1 MTPSS
6 FESAP
11 TEPPPTTPPS
21 PPAPPADTPS
31 QAAKG
36 PQIYAIANQKGGVG
50 KTTTAINLATALA
63 AVGEKVLL
71 IDLDPQ
77 GNASTGLGV
86 GRNERSPGSYEFLL
100 GLNPL
105 AECVRATQIPSLD
118 VMPASV
124 QLAGAEIEL
133 IDVERREHRLDD
145 ALNGS
150 AAAQDSGARQR
161 WTTILID
168 CPPSLGLV
176 TLNALVSV
184 DAVVVPLQAEFLA
197 LEGIGA
203 LGNTIE
209 RVKKRLNPKL
219 HIAGVVLTMV
229 DRRMTLSQQVEADVR
244 AHYGELVF
252 GTTIP
257 RNVRIAEAPSHGMP
271 VLIYDNACAGAQA
284 YILLASE
291 FIRRR
296 RTVQENLQ
304 KQAENKASHE
314 PAS

>member
-1 MTPSS
+1 VTPSS
-6 FESAP
+6 SGSAS
-11 TEPPPTTPPS
+11 T
-21 PPAPPADTPS
+21 AP
-31 QAAKG
+31 KVF
-36 PQIYAIANQKGGVG
+36 AIANQKGGVG

-77 GNASTGLGV
+77 GNASTGLGIA
-86 GRNERSPGSYEFLL
+86 RTDRTPGSYEFLL
-100 GLNPL
+100 GLATL
-105 AECVRATQIPSLD
+105 DQAIRETQIPGLS
-118 VMPASV
+118 VMPANV

-133 IDVERREHRLDD
+133 IDLERREHRMAD
-145 ALNGS
+145 AL
-150 AAAQDSGARQR
+150 AAEGNDARAR
-161 WTTILID
+161 WDTILVD

-176 TLNALVSV
+176 TLNALVAV
-184 DAVVVPLQAEFLA
+184 DAVLVPLQAEFLA

-203 LGNTIE
+203 LRNTVE
-209 RVKKRLNPKL
+209 RVRKALNQKL

-244 AHYGELVF
+244 GHFGELVF

-257 RNVRIAEAPSHGMP
+257 RNVRIAEAPSHGLP
-271 VLIYDNACAGAQA
+271 VIIYDNACAGAQA

-296 RTVQENLQ
+296 RTAAESAVLQ
-304 KQAENKASHE
+304 PETVPGTS
-314 PAS
+314 

>member
-1 MTPSS
+1 MIPSS
-6 FESAP
+6 SGSAS
-11 TEPPPTTPPS
+11 T
-21 PPAPPADTPS
+21 APRVF
-31 QAAKG
+31 
-36 PQIYAIANQKGGVG
+36 AIANQKGGVG

-86 GRNERSPGSYEFLL
+86 GRNDRTPGSYEFLL
-100 GLNPL
+100 GLATL
-105 AECVRATQIPSLD
+105 DQAVRETQIPGLS
-118 VMPASV
+118 VMPANV

-133 IDVERREHRLDD
+133 IDVERREHRLED
-145 ALNGS
+145 ALS
-150 AAAQDSGARQR
+150 AEGNNARER
-161 WTTILID
+161 WDTVLVD

-176 TLNALVSV
+176 TLNALVAV
-184 DAVVVPLQAEFLA
+184 DAVLVPLQAEFLA

-203 LGNTIE
+203 LRNTVE
-209 RVKKRLNPKL
+209 RVKKALNPKL

-244 AHYGELVF
+244 GHFGELVF

-257 RNVRIAEAPSHGMP
+257 RNVRIAEAPSHGLP
-271 VLIYDNACAGAQA
+271 VIIYDNACAGAQA

-296 RTVQENLQ
+296 RSA
-304 KQAENKASHE
+304 AELALS
-314 PAS
+314 PVGQS

>member
-1 MTPSS
+1 M
-6 FESAP
+6 
-11 TEPPPTTPPS
+11 
-21 PPAPPADTPS
+21 
-31 QAAKG
+31 
-36 PQIYAIANQKGGVG
+36 
-50 KTTTAINLATALA
+50 
-63 AVGEKVLL
+63 GEKVLL

-77 GNASTGLGV
+77 GNASTGLGIA
-86 GRNERSPGSYEFLL
+86 RSERSPGSYEFLL

-105 AECVRATQIPSLD
+105 AECVRASQIPGLEI
-118 VMPASV
+118 MPASV
-124 QLAGAEIEL
+124 SLAGAEIEL
-133 IDVERREHRLDD
+133 IDLERREHRLDD
-145 ALNGS
+145 ALNGPGS
-150 AAAQDSGARQR
+150 DARQR
-161 WTTILID
+161 WTTILVD

-176 TLNALVSV
+176 TLNALVAV
-184 DAVVVPLQAEFLA
+184 DAVLVPLQAEFLA

-296 RTVQENLQ
+296 RNA
-304 KQAENKASHE
+304 AEQRTESHE
-314 PAS
+314 PVS

>member
-11 TEPPPTTPPS
+11 T
-21 PPAPPADTPS
+21 AP
-31 QAAKG
+31 K
-36 PQIYAIANQKGGVG
+36 IYAIANQKGGVG

-63 AVGEKVLL
+63 AVGEQVLL

-77 GNASTGLGV
+77 GNASTSLGILKS
-86 GRNERSPGSYEFLL
+86 ERSPGSYEFLL
-100 GLNPL
+100 GLSTL
-105 AECVRATQIPSLD
+105 GDSVRVSQIPGLS

-124 QLAGAEIEL
+124 SLAGAEIEL
-133 IDVERREHRLDD
+133 IDMERREHRLAD
-145 ALNGS
+145 AL
-150 AAAQDSGARQR
+150 AADGNDARAKWQ
-161 WTTILID
+161 TILID

-176 TLNALVSV
+176 TLNALVAV
-184 DAVVVPLQAEFLA
+184 DAVLVPLQAEFLA

-203 LGNTIE
+203 LSNTVARI
-209 RVKKRLNPKL
+209 KQRLNPKL
-219 HIAGVVLTMV
+219 HITGVVLTMV

-244 AHYGELVF
+244 GHFGELVF

-257 RNVRIAEAPSHGMP
+257 RNVRIAEAPSHGLP

-296 RTVQENLQ
+296 R
-304 KQAENKASHE
+304 QAAEQVHHE

>member
-6 FESAP
+6 SA
-11 TEPPPTTPPS
+11 S
-21 PPAPPADTPS
+21 PPI
-31 QAAKG
+31 G
-36 PQIYAIANQKGGVG
+36 PKIFAIANQKGGVG

-63 AVGEKVLL
+63 AVGDRVLL

-77 GNASTGLGV
+77 GNASTGLGIA
-86 GRNERSPGSYEFLL
+86 RNNRAPGSYEFLL
-100 GLNPL
+100 GLSPL
-105 AECVRATQIPSLD
+105 ADAVRSTQIPGLS

-133 IDVERREHRLDD
+133 IDMERREHRLAD
-145 ALNGS
+145 AL
-150 AAAQDSGARQR
+150 AAQGADARTG
-161 WTTILID
+161 WDTILVD

-176 TLNALVSV
+176 TLNALVAV
-184 DAVVVPLQAEFLA
+184 DAVLVPLQAEFLA

-203 LGNTIE
+203 LSNTID
-209 RVKKRLNPKL
+209 RVRKKLNPRL

-244 AHYGELVF
+244 THFGELVF

-257 RNVRIAEAPSHGMP
+257 RNVRIAEAPSHGLP
-271 VLIYDNACAGAQA
+271 VLIYDNACAGSQA

-296 RTVQENLQ
+296 RNAAEAANLQ
-304 KQAENKASHE
+304 ASNE

>member
-11 TEPPPTTPPS
+11 I
-21 PPAPPADTPS
+21 AP
-31 QAAKG
+31 K
-36 PQIYAIANQKGGVG
+36 IFAIANQKGGVG

-63 AVGEKVLL
+63 AVGEQVLL

-77 GNASTGLGV
+77 GNASTGLGLP
-86 GRNERSPGSYEFLL
+86 RSERSPGSYEFLL
-100 GLNPL
+100 GLAPL
-105 AECVRATQIPSLD
+105 GDSVRDSQIPGLS

-124 QLAGAEIEL
+124 SLAGAEIEL
-133 IDVERREHRLDD
+133 IDLERREHRLAD
-145 ALNGS
+145 ALH
-150 AAAQDSGARQR
+150 ADDDEARRR
-161 WTTILID
+161 WDIILVD

-176 TLNALVSV
+176 TLNALVAV
-184 DAVVVPLQAEFLA
+184 DAALVPLQAEFLA

-203 LGNTIE
+203 LSNTVA
-209 RVKKRLNPKL
+209 RVRQRLNPRL

-244 AHYGELVF
+244 GHFGELVY

-257 RNVRIAEAPSHGMP
+257 RNVRIAEAPSHGLP

-296 RTVQENLQ
+296 RTA
-304 KQAENKASHE
+304 AEAAQPSPETSHE

>member
-6 FESAP
+6 SESAP
-11 TEPPPTTPPS
+11 T
-21 PPAPPADTPS
+21 A
-31 QAAKG
+31 
-36 PQIYAIANQKGGVG
+36 PQIFAIANQKGGVG

-63 AVGEKVLL
+63 AVGERVLL

-77 GNASTGLGV
+77 GNASTSLGV
-86 GRNERSPGSYEFLL
+86 GKNERSPGSYEYLL
-100 GLNPL
+100 GLSSMG
-105 AECVRATQIPSLD
+105 ECVRQTRIPGLE

-133 IDVERREHRLDD
+133 IDMERRENRLAD
-145 ALNGS
+145 AL
-150 AAAQDSGARQR
+150 AAPSSDARQR
-161 WTTILID
+161 WNIVLID

-176 TLNALVSV
+176 TLNALVAV
-184 DAVVVPLQAEFLA
+184 DAVLVPLQAEFLA

-209 RVKKRLNPKL
+209 RVKKRLNPRL
-219 HIAGVVLTMV
+219 HIFGVVLTMV
-229 DRRMTLSQQVEADVR
+229 DRRMTLSQQVVADVR
-244 AHYGELVF
+244 AHYGDQVF

-271 VLIYDNACAGAQA
+271 VLIYDNACAGSQA

-296 RTVQENLQ
+296 RLAAE
-304 KQAENKASHE
+304 QANV
-314 PAS
+314 P

>member
-1 MTPSS
+1 VTPSS
-6 FESAP
+6 SESDPIAP
-11 TEPPPTTPPS
+11 
-21 PPAPPADTPS
+21 
-31 QAAKG
+31 K
-36 PQIYAIANQKGGVG
+36 IYAIANQKGGVG

-63 AVGEKVLL
+63 AVGEQVLL

-86 GRNERSPGSYEFLL
+86 PRSERSPGSYEFLL
-100 GLNPL
+100 GLSTL
-105 AECVRATQIPSLD
+105 DESVRPSQIPGLS

-124 QLAGAEIEL
+124 SLAGAEIEL
-133 IDVERREHRLDD
+133 IDMERREYRLAD
-145 ALNGS
+145 ALGDGNAVRG
-150 AAAQDSGARQR
+150 R
-161 WTTILID
+161 WDTVLVD

-176 TLNALVSV
+176 TLNALVAV
-184 DAVVVPLQAEFLA
+184 DAALVPLQAEFLA

-203 LGNTIE
+203 LSNTVA
-209 RVKKRLNPKL
+209 RVKQRLNPKL

-244 AHYGELVF
+244 GHFGELVF

-257 RNVRIAEAPSHGMP
+257 RNVRIAEAPSHGLP

-296 RTVQENLQ
+296 RLA
-304 KQAENKASHE
+304 AEAAPPPPPAPETSHE
-314 PAS
+314 PVS

>member
-6 FESAP
+6 SESVPTAP
-11 TEPPPTTPPS
+11 
-21 PPAPPADTPS
+21 
-31 QAAKG
+31 QLF
-36 PQIYAIANQKGGVG
+36 AIANQKGGVG

-63 AVGEKVLL
+63 AVGEQVLL

-86 GRNERSPGSYEFLL
+86 PKSERSPGTYEFLL
-100 GLNPL
+100 GLSSL
-105 AECVRATQIPSLD
+105 ADCVRASQIPGLS

-124 QLAGAEIEL
+124 SLAGAEIEL
-133 IDVERREHRLDD
+133 IDMERREHRLED
-145 ALNGS
+145 ALN
-150 AAAQDSGARQR
+150 APDSDARRR
-161 WTTILID
+161 WSIILVD

-176 TLNALVSV
+176 TLNALVAV
-184 DAVVVPLQAEFLA
+184 DAVLVPLQTEFLA

-203 LGNTIE
+203 IANTVE
-209 RVKKRLNPKL
+209 RIKKRLNPRL
-219 HIAGVVLTMV
+219 HIAGVILTMV

-244 AHYGELVF
+244 QHFGELVF

-257 RNVRIAEAPSHGMP
+257 RNVRIAESPSHGLP
-271 VLIYDNACAGAQA
+271 VLIYDNACAGSQA

-296 RTVQENLQ
+296 RTA
-304 KQAENKASHE
+304 AEAAQPEASHE
-314 PAS
+314 PVP

>member
-1 MTPSS
+1 VTPSS
-6 FESAP
+6 SE
-11 TEPPPTTPPS
+11 S
-21 PPAPPADTPS
+21 PPIAP
-31 QAAKG
+31 K
-36 PQIYAIANQKGGVG
+36 IYAIANQKGGVG

-63 AVGEKVLL
+63 AVGEQVLL

-86 GRNERSPGSYEFLL
+86 PKSERSPGSYEFLL
-100 GLNPL
+100 GLATL
-105 AECVRATQIPSLD
+105 AEAVRPSQIPGLA

-133 IDVERREHRLDD
+133 IDMERREHRLGD
-145 ALNGS
+145 ALGAND
-150 AAAQDSGARQR
+150 AEARQR
-161 WTTILID
+161 WDTILID

-176 TLNALVSV
+176 TLNALVAV
-184 DAVVVPLQAEFLA
+184 DAVLVPLQAEFLA

-203 LGNTIE
+203 LSNTVA
-209 RVKKRLNPKL
+209 RVKQRLNPKL
-219 HIAGVVLTMV
+219 HITGVVLTMV

-244 AHYGELVF
+244 GHFGELVF

-257 RNVRIAEAPSHGMP
+257 RNVRIAEAPSHGLP

-296 RTVQENLQ
+296 RA
-304 KQAENKASHE
+304 AEAAQQPPPPPSTPETSHE
-314 PAS
+314 PVA

>member
-1 MTPSS
+1 MPS
-6 FESAP
+6 EAGTLP
-11 TEPPPTTPPS
+11 LNLLEVPPTVTLS
-21 PPAPPADTPS
+21 SSESTTTDPAAIP
-31 QAAKG
+31 G
-36 PQIYAIANQKGGVG
+36 PQIFAIANQKGGVG

-86 GRNERSPGSYEFLL
+86 PRSERAPGAYEFIL
-100 GLNPL
+100 GLSPM
-105 AECVRATQIPSLD
+105 AECIRASAIPGLS

-133 IDVERREHRLDD
+133 IDMERREHRLFD
-145 ALNGS
+145 ALS
-150 AAAQDSGARQR
+150 ADEQSARAQ
-161 WTTILID
+161 WTTILLD

-176 TLNALVSV
+176 TLNALVAV
-184 DAVVVPLQAEFLA
+184 DAVLVPLQAEFLA

-203 LGNTIE
+203 LINTVE
-209 RVKKRLNPKL
+209 RIKKKLNPKL

-229 DRRMTLSQQVEADVR
+229 DRRNVLSQQVEADAR
-244 AHYGELVF
+244 QHFGELVF

-257 RNVRIAEAPSHGMP
+257 RNVRIAEAPSHGLP
-271 VLIYDNACAGAQA
+271 VLIYDNACAGSQA

-296 RTVQENLQ
+296 RNAAAQQVP
-304 KQAENKASHE
+304 SS
-314 PAS
+314 PS

>member
-6 FESAP
+6 SESAP
-11 TEPPPTTPPS
+11 I
-21 PPAPPADTPS
+21 AP
-31 QAAKG
+31 K
-36 PQIYAIANQKGGVG
+36 IYAIANQKRGVG

-63 AVGEKVLL
+63 AVGEQVLL

-86 GRNERSPGSYEFLL
+86 PRSERSPGSYEFLL
-100 GLNPL
+100 GLATL
-105 AECVRATQIPSLD
+105 DEAVRPSQIPGLS

-124 QLAGAEIEL
+124 SLAGAEIEL
-133 IDVERREHRLDD
+133 IDLERREYRLAD
-145 ALNGS
+145 ALGVDGNAVRG
-150 AAAQDSGARQR
+150 R
-161 WTTILID
+161 WDTVLVD

-176 TLNALVSV
+176 TLNALVAV
-184 DAVVVPLQAEFLA
+184 DAALVPLQAEFLA

-203 LGNTIE
+203 LSNTVA
-209 RVKKRLNPKL
+209 RVKQRLNPKL

-244 AHYGELVF
+244 GHFGELVF

-257 RNVRIAEAPSHGMP
+257 RNVRIAEAPSHGLP

-296 RTVQENLQ
+296 RLA
-304 KQAENKASHE
+304 AEAAPPPPAPETSHE
-314 PAS
+314 PVS

>member
-6 FESAP
+6 SESAP
-11 TEPPPTTPPS
+11 I
-21 PPAPPADTPS
+21 PAP
-31 QAAKG
+31 
-36 PQIYAIANQKGGVG
+36 QIFAIANQKGGVG

-63 AVGEKVLL
+63 AVGERVLL

-77 GNASTGLGV
+77 GNASTSLGV
-86 GRNERSPGSYEFLL
+86 GRNERSPGSYEYLL
-100 GLNPL
+100 GLKPMG
-105 AECVRATQIPSLD
+105 ECVRQTRIPGLE

-133 IDVERREHRLDD
+133 IDMERRENRLAD
-145 ALNGS
+145 ALAAPGS
-150 AAAQDSGARQR
+150 DARRR
-161 WTTILID
+161 WNIVLID

-176 TLNALVSV
+176 TLNALVAV
-184 DAVVVPLQAEFLA
+184 DAVLVPLQAEFLA

-209 RVKKRLNPKL
+209 RVKKRLNPRL
-219 HIAGVVLTMV
+219 HIFGVVLTMV
-229 DRRMTLSQQVEADVR
+229 DRRMTLSQQVVADVR
-244 AHYGELVF
+244 GHYGELVF

-271 VLIYDNACAGAQA
+271 VLIYDNACAGSQA

-296 RTVQENLQ
+296 RLAVEQVAVQ
-304 KQAENKASHE
+304 
-314 PAS
+314 

>member
-1 MTPSS
+1 MEAQLTETPSFS
-6 FESAP
+6 PSA
-11 TEPPPTTPPS
+11 TT
-21 PPAPPADTPS
+21 
-31 QAAKG
+31 G
-36 PQIYAIANQKGGVG
+36 PQIFAIANQEGGVG

-63 AVGEKVLL
+63 AVGEQVLL

-86 GRNERSPGSYEFLL
+86 PRSERSPGSYEFLL
-100 GLNPL
+100 GLSTL
-105 AECVRATQIPSLD
+105 DESVRPSQIPGLA

-124 QLAGAEIEL
+124 SLAGAEIEL
-133 IDVERREHRLDD
+133 IDVERREHRLEE
-145 ALNGS
+145 ALAANDS
-150 AAAQDSGARQR
+150 AARQR
-161 WTTILID
+161 WGAILVD

-176 TLNALVSV
+176 TLNALVAV
-184 DAVVVPLQAEFLA
+184 DAALVPLQAEFLA

-203 LGNTIE
+203 LSNTVARI
-209 RVKKRLNPKL
+209 KQRLNPKL

-244 AHYGELVF
+244 AHFGDLVF

-257 RNVRIAEAPSHGMP
+257 RNVRIAEAPSHGLP
-271 VLIYDNACAGAQA
+271 GLIYDNACAGAQA

-296 RTVQENLQ
+296 RNTTVETT
-304 KQAENKASHE
+304 HE
-314 PAS
+314 PVP

>member
-1 MTPSS
+1 
-6 FESAP
+6 
-11 TEPPPTTPPS
+11 
-21 PPAPPADTPS
+21 
-31 QAAKG
+31 
-36 PQIYAIANQKGGVG
+36 VG

-63 AVGEKVLL
+63 AVGERVLL

-77 GNASTGLGV
+77 GNASTGLGLPKS
-86 GRNERSPGSYEFLL
+86 ERSPGSYEFLL
-100 GLNPL
+100 GLSTL
-105 AECVRATQIPSLD
+105 DQSVRDSQIPGLS

-133 IDVERREHRLDD
+133 IDLERREHRLGD
-145 ALNGS
+145 AL
-150 AAAQDSGARQR
+150 AADSNGARER
-161 WTTILID
+161 WDTILID

-176 TLNALVSV
+176 TLNALVAV
-184 DAVVVPLQAEFLA
+184 DAVLVPLQAEFLA

-203 LGNTIE
+203 LANTVA
-209 RVKKRLNPKL
+209 RVKQRLNPKL

-244 AHYGELVF
+244 GHFGELVF

-257 RNVRIAEAPSHGMP
+257 RNVRIAEAPSHGLP

-296 RTVQENLQ
+296 RQVAAEVQ
-304 KQAENKASHE
+304 HE
-314 PAS
+314 PVS